1 MTTDIVSQSSHL
13 PMKVEDLAT
22 ADWIAGLLCK
32 GNPPHTPI
40 DSAPN
45 FIQKRFKNI
54 IVSVSGLRK

>member
-1 MTTDIVSQSSHL
+1 MI
-13 PMKVEDLAT
+13 VEDLAT

-40 DSAPN
+40 DPAPN